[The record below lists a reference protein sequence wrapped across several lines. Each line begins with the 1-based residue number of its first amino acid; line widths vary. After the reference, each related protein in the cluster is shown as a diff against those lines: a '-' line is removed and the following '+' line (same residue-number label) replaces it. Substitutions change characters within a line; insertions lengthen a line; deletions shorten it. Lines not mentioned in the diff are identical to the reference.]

1 LLPYPDDEGMS
12 FSHVFLTRPQ
22 AQSEELAQLLKPLG
36 LEPVVQPAFEYVAQD
51 ARTEQA
57 EEYSTLLAAGPGD
70 LLLFTSPRAVMHG
83 LKQFP
88 AEALNRL
95 TVCAIGPATAT
106 ALAQAGIRV
115 GIHPGRGYTSEDLLE
130 TLSGM
135 KPAANAMAR
144 AFILAAPGGR
154 EKLAQGLSELGW
166 QTRTIMVYRAQPA
179 PLNKSELD
187 KLTQAK
193 NLLSVWTSA
202 NVMKALSQRL
212 PPAAWFRIC
221 QGEWLV
227 ISGRLQRLAR
237 AYGPA
242 RIHLAAGPGNAA
254 IVTTVRSLV

>member
-1 LLPYPDDEGMS
+1 MT

-22 AQSEELAQLLKPLG
+22 VQSEELAQLLAPLG

-51 ARTEQA
+51 ARSAQA
-57 EEYSTLLAAGPGD
+57 EEFSALLAAGPDD
-70 LLLFTSPRAVMHG
+70 LLLFTSPRAVTHG
-83 LKQFP
+83 SKQLP
-88 AEALNRL
+88 VEALNRL
-95 TVCAIGPATAT
+95 RVCAIGPATAA

-115 GIHPGRGYTSEDLLE
+115 DIHPGHGYTSEDLLE

-135 KPAANAMAR
+135 KPGANAAAS

-154 EKLAQGLSELGW
+154 KKLANGLSELGW
-166 QTRTIMVYRAQPA
+166 QTRTIMVYRAEPA

-187 KLTQAK
+187 KLAQADK
-193 NLLSVWTSA
+193 LLSVWTSA

-212 PPAAWFRIC
+212 PPAAWFRVC

-242 RIHLAAGPGNAA
+242 RVHLAGGPDNAA

>member
-1 LLPYPDDEGMS
+1 MR

-22 AQSEELAQLLKPLG
+22 AQSDELASMLAPLG

-51 ARTEQA
+51 AAKEQA
-57 EEYSTLLAAGPGD
+57 DEFSTLLAGGPND
-70 LLLFTSPRAVMHG
+70 LLLFTSPRAVLHG
-83 LKQFP
+83 LKQLP
-88 AEALNRL
+88 AEVLHHLR
-95 TVCAIGPATAT
+95 VCAIGPATAE

-115 GIHPGRGYTSEDLLE
+115 AIHPGQGYTSEDLLE

-135 KPAANAMAR
+135 KPAANAGAR

-154 EKLAQGLSELGW
+154 TKLANGLSKLGW
-166 QTRTIMVYRAQPA
+166 RPQTIMVYRAEPA
-179 PLNKSELD
+179 PLNRPELN
-187 KLTQAK
+187 KLRQAE

-227 ISGRLQRLAR
+227 ISSRLQRLAR

-242 RIHLAAGPGNAA
+242 RIHLASGPGNAA
-254 IVTTVRSLV
+254 IATTVRSLI